1 MPSAYRAGGLT
12 TAPPAG
18 VPNGG
23 APAAGPAPFDPG
35 AYGLGGMLNLLNNP
49 NGQITGGSA
58 GTPSWTQS
66 LAGTRAATQGAYTQS
81 AADAQKVYDAAAAAV
96 TGRNPGIQAGYDQ
109 ATAAMQGNARAR
121 AIADQAGFGQQK
133 TDQMNA
139 INSLGLGG
147 VGATGSMNR
156 TANTLAANAGKYQQ
170 NADSWQGF
178 NSAKALSA
186 IANNNGIA
194 DAFKYKGAQQQ
205 NALQTLLQQTLA
217 KQQDIFHA
225 GTPGRAGKMTGGLS
239 PMNQFAIL
247 KGVMGYGQN
256 DFNNTLKTSKF
267 NQGTTQA
274 TLTNNRNAANDAA
287 RNAVS
292 AAKAALLQ
300 GTASGPSFLQKP

>member
-1 MPSAYRAGGLT
+1 
-12 TAPPAG
+12 
-18 VPNGG
+18 
-23 APAAGPAPFDPG
+23 
-35 AYGLGGMLNLLNNP
+35 
-49 NGQITGGSA
+49 
-58 GTPSWTQS
+58 
-66 LAGTRAATQGAYTQS
+66 
-81 AADAQKVYDAAAAAV
+81 
-96 TGRNPGIQAGYDQ
+96 
-109 ATAAMQGNARAR
+109 MQGNARAR

-133 TDQMNA
+133 ADQMNA

-186 IANNNGIA
+186 IANNNAIA

-225 GTPGRAGKMTGGLS
+225 GSAGRAGKVVGALS
-239 PMNQFAIL
+239 PMNQFSIL

-256 DFNNTLKTSKF
+256 DFKNNLAGSKF
-267 NQGTTQA
+267 QQDTNQRTI
-274 TLTNNRNAANDAA
+274 TNNRNATNDTA
-287 RNAVS
+287 RNKVS
-292 AAKAALLQ
+292 NARAALLRPATQ
-300 GTASGPSFLQKP
+300 SGSLSYLQK